1 MIVISTLDMR
11 AQHQRGIVLAVLV
24 LTNETNG

>member
-1 MIVISTLDMR
+1 MIVISTLDVR
-11 AQHQRGIVLAVLV
+11 AQDQQGIVLAMLV